1 MFKNTYQSG
10 FLSILYSI
18 GSKPLQIWDK
28 TVRNGHI
35 KRITDQDIQSS
46 VLEIVGTNVSTNYIT
61 CPANPKR
68 AEIASKK
75 NAGQAT
81 QLGGIASKRGMAR
94 RGFSEQVATPLE
106 LIRPRPGGLIGGPAA
121 YYINPRGATIREVLI
136 ISPNGAP
143 MIHNGRDRGNSDMY
157 QTTMR
162 ARGFEYIGPLLTEEG
177 VARLVEVIEANLF
190 DYTLDLKEQI
200 FDVELDIE
208 NSDRP
213 EQRDGQRKRR
223 IQLVRLL
230 EQAQKP
236 LDGPRMVA
244 EYLDVVKAQKLAA
257 IPADIRQAVI
267 LMGGT
272 AAETDKK
279 ISAMVDQLTG
289 GKRVS
294 GNFGSGD
301 AAASFSA
308 TTSNAQDS
316 DDF

>member
-1 MFKNTYQSG
+1 MTTDAVEREVTPDTAPVMMTCEKCGKDELKGEAGVRAHWN
-10 FLSILYSI
+10 
-18 GSKPLQIWDK
+18 LQ
-28 TVRNGHI
+28 
-35 KRITDQDIQSS
+35 
-46 VLEIVGTNVSTNYIT
+46 

-68 AEIASKK
+68 GEIASKK

-81 QLGGIASKRGMAR
+81 QLGGVASKRGMAR
-94 RGFSEQVATPLE
+94 RGFSTQVATPLE

-121 YYINPRGATIREVLI
+121 YYIWPQGATVREALI

-143 MIHNGRDRGNSDMY
+143 MIRNGRDRGNSDMY

-190 DYTLDLKEQI
+190 DYILDLKEQI

-213 EQRDGQRKRR
+213 EVRDAQRKRR

-236 LDGPRMVA
+236 LDGPRMAA
-244 EYLDVVKAQKLAA
+244 EYLDVVKAQRLAA
-257 IPADIRQAVI
+257 IPTDVREAVI

-279 ISAMVDQLTG
+279 IAAMVAQLTG

-294 GNFGSGD
+294 GKFGDGAVD
-301 AAASFSA
+301 FSA
-308 TTSNAQDS
+308 TVSSAPDS
-316 DDF
+316 DSF